1 MIDYKGNI
9 LIREELHMD
18 NYYSAVG
25 AGIGTAYYLFI
36 LVFYI
41 ACVIG
46 MWKMFE
52 KADKPGWASLIPFY
66 NLYCVYDIGWGT
78 GWLFLLTFVPCVGF
92 IFDIMLSFK
101 MAKAYGQ
108 GTGFGFGILFL
119 KPIFYM
125 ILGFGDSEYIGPQ

>member
-1 MIDYKGNI
+1 
-9 LIREELHMD
+9 MD

-52 KADKPGWASLIPFY
+52 KAGKPA
-66 NLYCVYDIGWGT
+66 
-78 GWLFLLTFVPCVGF
+78 
-92 IFDIMLSFK
+92 
-101 MAKAYGQ
+101 GQ
-108 GTGFGFGILFL
+108 A
-119 KPIFYM
+119 
-125 ILGFGDSEYIGPQ
+125 

>member
-1 MIDYKGNI
+1 
-9 LIREELHMD
+9 MD

-52 KADKPGWASLIPFY
+52 KADRPGWASLIPFY

-92 IFDIMLSFK
+92 IFDIMLYFK
-101 MAKAYGQ
+101 MAKA
-108 GTGFGFGILFL
+108 
-119 KPIFYM
+119 
-125 ILGFGDSEYIGPQ
+125 

>member
-1 MIDYKGNI
+1 MIDYKGII
-9 LIREELHMD
+9 LIREEFNMD

-52 KADKPGWASLIPFY
+52 KAGKPGWASLIPFY

-78 GWLFLLTFVPCVGF
+78 GWLFLLT
-92 IFDIMLSFK
+92 
-101 MAKAYGQ
+101 
-108 GTGFGFGILFL
+108 LFL
-119 KPIFYM
+119 VLASSLISCFLSRWQKLTDRAQASASVF
-125 ILGFGDSEYIGPQ
+125 FS

>member
-1 MIDYKGNI
+1 
-9 LIREELHMD
+9 MD

-52 KADKPGWASLIPFY
+52 KAGKPGWASLIPFY

-101 MAKAYGQ
+101 MAKAY
-108 GTGFGFGILFL
+108 
-119 KPIFYM
+119 
-125 ILGFGDSEYIGPQ
+125 

>member
-1 MIDYKGNI
+1 
-9 LIREELHMD
+9 MD

-52 KADKPGWASLIPFY
+52 KAGKPGWAS
-66 NLYCVYDIGWGT
+66 
-78 GWLFLLTFVPCVGF
+78 
-92 IFDIMLSFK
+92 M
-101 MAKAYGQ
+101 
-108 GTGFGFGILFL
+108 ILF
-119 KPIFYM
+119 
-125 ILGFGDSEYIGPQ
+125 

>member
-1 MIDYKGNI
+1 
-9 LIREELHMD
+9 MD

-52 KADKPGWASLIPFY
+52 KAGKPGWASLIPFY

-119 KPIFYM
+119 ETDLLHDPWFRRFRIHRSTVNYRLFR
-125 ILGFGDSEYIGPQ
+125 S

>member
-1 MIDYKGNI
+1 
-9 LIREELHMD
+9 MD

-52 KADKPGWASLIPFY
+52 KAGKPGWASLIPFY
-66 NLYCVYDIGWGT
+66 NLYCVYDIGWGHRLVILT
-78 GWLFLLTFVPCVGF
+78 DLCSLCWLHL
-92 IFDIMLSFK
+92 
-101 MAKAYGQ
+101 
-108 GTGFGFGILFL
+108 
-119 KPIFYM
+119 
-125 ILGFGDSEYIGPQ
+125 